1 MYIVERRN
9 GAKHDNGSRFPNKQ
23 KCARS
28 RGYEDLQSQSGLG
41 TFFQE
46 SGWRLGNGR
55 RGISH
60 GGSTHLLSTKFEL
73 SKTLTDGDAK
83 EVHGHTVPHGS
94 EELPSICK
102 AIEEGDMDHWDG
114 RTKGHQQEDSNTNR
128 SKSLGIPKREHGHD
142 DTSGTNQSSKEHISR
157 LCNRPAVI
165 RVVLG
170 HKYRS
175 SDQDGNAN
183 IVESGGQAF
192 DGMFGVTDKSMI
204 DGGANQALESR

>member
-1 MYIVERRN
+1 MEV
-9 GAKHDNGSRFPNKQ
+9 DSQTNKNVPDRVAM
-23 KCARS
+23 KTCKVKAARVH
-28 RGYEDLQSQSGLG
+28 
-41 TFFQE
+41 FFRKAV
-46 SGWRLGNGR
+46 GV
-55 RGISH
+55 
-60 GGSTHLLSTKFEL
+60 
-73 SKTLTDGDAK
+73 DGDAK

-142 DTSGTNQSSKEHISR
+142 DTSGTNQSSKEHISK

-165 RVVLG
+165 RVVFG
-170 HKYRS
+170 HEYRS